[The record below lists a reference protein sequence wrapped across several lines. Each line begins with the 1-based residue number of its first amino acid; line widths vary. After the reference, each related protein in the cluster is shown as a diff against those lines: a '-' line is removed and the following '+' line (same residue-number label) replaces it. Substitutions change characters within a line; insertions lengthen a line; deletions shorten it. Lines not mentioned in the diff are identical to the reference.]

1 MANVPEGLYYS
12 KDHEWLKVEGDTG
25 TVGITDHAQTALG
38 DVVFVELPEVGREV
52 GANEACAVVES
63 VKAASDVY
71 APVAGRVAEVNG
83 RLAEDPGLVNRD
95 PTGEGWFYKLE
106 IADAAALDELMD
118 EAGYQRF
125 VESQA

>member
-1 MANVPEGLYYS
+1 MPDTKYTTS
-12 KDHEWLKVEGDTG
+12 HEWVRLDGDVA

-38 DVVFVELPEVGREV
+38 DVVFVDLPEVGREV

-71 APVAGRVAEVNG
+71 APVAGRVVEANG
-83 RLAEDPGLVNRD
+83 RLSEDPGLINRD
-95 PTGEGWFYKLE
+95 PAGDGWFYKLE
-106 IADAAALDELMD
+106 VADAAALDELMD

>member
-1 MANVPEGLYYS
+1 MDRGALPLER
-12 KDHEWLKVEGDTG
+12 
-25 TVGITDHAQTALG
+25 HAQPQVVLRDGADLG
-38 DVVFVELPEVGREV
+38 DQQVRPEAGREV
-52 GANEACAVVES
+52 AANAACAVVES

-71 APVAGRVAEVNG
+71 APLPGRVVEANA

-106 IADAAALDELMD
+106 VADAAALGELMD
-118 EAGYQRF
+118 EAGYRRF

>member
-1 MANVPEGLYYS
+1 MTDTKFTTS
-12 KDHEWLKVEGDTG
+12 HEWVRSDGDVV

-38 DVVFVELPEVGREV
+38 DVVFVDLPEVGREV
-52 GANEACAVVES
+52 GANEALAVVES

-71 APVAGRVAEVNG
+71 APLAGRVVEANG
-83 RLAEDPGLVNRD
+83 RLTEDPSLVNHD

-106 IADAAALDELMD
+106 IADPAALDALMD

>member
-1 MANVPEGLYYS
+1 MPDTKYTTS
-12 KDHEWLKVEGDTG
+12 HEWVRLEGDVA

-71 APVAGRVAEVNG
+71 APLAGRVVEANE
-83 RLAEDPGLVNRD
+83 RLSEDPGLVNRD

-106 IADAAALDELMD
+106 VADAAALDELMD

>member
-1 MANVPEGLYYS
+1 MSDTKYTTS
-12 KDHEWLKVEGDTG
+12 HEWIRLEGDLA

-38 DVVFVELPEVGREV
+38 DVVFVDLPEVGREV

-71 APVAGRVAEVNG
+71 APLAGKVVEANGRV
-83 RLAEDPGLVNRD
+83 AEDPGLVNRD
-95 PTGEGWFYKLE
+95 PAGEGWFYKLE

-118 EAGYQRF
+118 EVGYQRF

>member
-1 MANVPEGLYYS
+1 MRFT
-12 KDHEWLKVEGDTG
+12 KDHEWVNLADDGTA
-25 TVGITDHAQTALG
+25 TVGITKYAADQLG
-38 DVVFVELPEVGREV
+38 DVVFVETPAVGKTV
-52 GANEACAVVES
+52 GKGDSLAVVES

-71 APVAGRVAEVNG
+71 APLPGKVVEANA
-83 RLAEDPGLVNRD
+83 RLSEDPSLVNRD

>member
-1 MANVPEGLYYS
+1 MSDLKYTTS
-12 KDHEWLKVEGDTG
+12 HEWVRLEGGDVATI
-25 TVGITDHAQTALG
+25 GITDHAQTALG

-52 GANEACAVVES
+52 GGNEACAVVES

-71 APVAGRVAEVNG
+71 APVPGRVVEANE
-83 RLAEDPGLVNRD
+83 RLTDDPGLVNRD

>member
-1 MANVPEGLYYS
+1 MSDTKYTTS
-12 KDHEWLKVEGDTG
+12 HEWVRLEGDVA

-71 APVAGRVAEVNG
+71 APLPGRVVEANA

-106 IADAAALDELMD
+106 VADSGMLHELMD

>member
-1 MANVPEGLYYS
+1 MTDTKYTTS
-12 KDHEWLKVEGDTG
+12 HEWVRLDGDVV

-38 DVVFVELPEVGREV
+38 DVVFVDLPDAGREV

-71 APVAGRVAEVNG
+71 APLAGRVVEANA
-83 RLAEDPGLVNRD
+83 RLSEDPGLVNRD

-106 IADAAALDELMD
+106 IADAAALDALMD

>member
-1 MANVPEGLYYS
+1 MSDTKYTTS
-12 KDHEWLKVEGDTG
+12 HEWVRMDGDVATI
-25 TVGITDHAQTALG
+25 GITDHAQTALG
-38 DVVFVELPEVGREV
+38 DVVFVDLPEAGREV

-71 APVAGRVAEVNG
+71 APVAGRVVEANG
-83 RLAEDPGLVNRD
+83 RLSEDPGLINRD

-106 IADAAALDELMD
+106 VADAAALDELMD

>member
-1 MANVPEGLYYS
+1 MSDTKYTTS
-12 KDHEWLKVEGDTG
+12 HEWVRMDGDVA

-38 DVVFVELPEVGREV
+38 DVVFVDLPEAGREV

-71 APVAGRVAEVNG
+71 APLPGRVVEANG
-83 RLAEDPGLVNRD
+83 RLSEDPGLVNRD

-106 IADAAALDELMD
+106 VADAAALDELMD

-125 VESQA
+125 VESQT

>member
-1 MANVPEGLYYS
+1 MSDTKYTTS
-12 KDHEWLKVEGDTG
+12 HEWVRLEGDVA

-38 DVVFVELPEVGREV
+38 DVVFVELPEAGREV

-71 APVAGRVAEVNG
+71 APVAGRVVEANG
-83 RLAEDPGLVNRD
+83 RLAEDPGLINRD

>member
-1 MANVPEGLYYS
+1 MPDTKYTTS
-12 KDHEWLKVEGDTG
+12 HEWVRLEGDVA

-38 DVVFVELPEVGREV
+38 DVVFVDLPEVGREV

-71 APVAGRVAEVNG
+71 APLAGRVVEANE
-83 RLAEDPGLVNRD
+83 RLSEDPGLVNRD

>member
-1 MANVPEGLYYS
+1 MS
-12 KDHEWLKVEGDTG
+12 DTKFTTSHEWVRLDGGDVVTI
-25 TVGITDHAQTALG
+25 GITDHAQTALG
-38 DVVFVELPEVGREV
+38 DVVFVELPEAGREV

-71 APVAGRVAEVNG
+71 APVAGRVVEANG
-83 RLAEDPGLVNRD
+83 RLAEDPGLINRD

-106 IADAAALDELMD
+106 VADAAALDELMD
-118 EAGYQRF
+118 EPAYQRF

>member
-1 MANVPEGLYYS
+1 MSDTKYTTS
-12 KDHEWLKVEGDTG
+12 HEWVRMDGDVA

-52 GANEACAVVES
+52 GGNEACAVVES

-71 APVAGRVAEVNG
+71 APVAGRVVDANG
-83 RLAEDPGLVNRD
+83 RLSEDPGLVNRD

>member
-1 MANVPEGLYYS
+1 MSDTKYTTS
-12 KDHEWLKVEGDTG
+12 HEWIRMDGDVA

-38 DVVFVELPEVGREV
+38 DVVFVDLPEVGREV

-71 APVAGRVAEVNG
+71 APLPGRVVEANG
-83 RLAEDPGLVNRD
+83 RLSEDPGLVNRD

-106 IADAAALDELMD
+106 VADAAALDELMD

-125 VESQA
+125 VESQT

>member
-1 MANVPEGLYYS
+1 MPDRKFTTS
-12 KDHEWLKVEGDTG
+12 HEWVRMDGDVA

-71 APVAGRVAEVNG
+71 APLAGRVVEANE
-83 RLAEDPGLVNRD
+83 RLSEDPGLVNRD

-106 IADAAALDELMD
+106 VADAAALDELMD

>member
-1 MANVPEGLYYS
+1 MPDTKYTTS
-12 KDHEWLKVEGDTG
+12 HEWIRLEGDVA

-52 GANEACAVVES
+52 GGNEACAVVES

-71 APVAGRVAEVNG
+71 APLPGKVVEANA
-83 RLAEDPGLVNRD
+83 RLSEDPSLVNRD

-106 IADAAALDELMD
+106 VADAAALDELMD

-125 VESQA
+125 VESQV

>member
-1 MANVPEGLYYS
+1 MSDTKYTTS
-12 KDHEWLKVEGDTG
+12 HEWVRMDGDVA

-52 GANEACAVVES
+52 GGNEACAVVES

-71 APVAGRVAEVNG
+71 APVAGRVVEANG
-83 RLAEDPGLVNRD
+83 RLSEDPGLVNRD

>member
-1 MANVPEGLYYS
+1 MSDTNYTTS
-12 KDHEWLKVEGDTG
+12 HEWVRLEGDVA

-71 APVAGRVAEVNG
+71 APAAGRVVEANG